1 MPEPMTTAGSTS
13 LTVLFVAACGPMA
26 GPYAVIVFAALA
38 GSLWSLLA
46 ARTAGRPEGFWLLL
60 RCTGTSVVLASL
72 GATLMERVL
81 GIPSIELLA
90 PVALFIAAM
99 GDGWRPVFAGV
110 AAAVGA
116 AVSKG
121 ERHD

>member
-1 MPEPMTTAGSTS
+1 MPEPMTTAGGTS
-13 LTVLFVAACGPMA
+13 LTVLFVAALGPMA

-38 GSLWSLLA
+38 GSLWSLSA
-46 ARTAGRPEGFWLLL
+46 ARTSGGTEGVWLLL
-60 RCTGTSVVLASL
+60 RCTGTSVVLTSL
-72 GATLMERVL
+72 GATLMERAL

-110 AAAVGA
+110 GA
-116 AVSKG
+116 AVSAAVGKG
-121 ERHD
+121 GKAP